1 MYGDDSVNR
10 TNVSSVPV
18 LNTILLRTKAA
29 FMGSHLYYANITL
42 PLDHHRYTTN
52 TPIHRLE
59 KTQV

>member
-1 MYGDDSVNR
+1 MYSDDSVNR

-42 PLDHHRYTTN
+42 PLDHHR
-52 TPIHRLE
+52 
-59 KTQV
+59 